1 VDPWATKKRRQ
12 AELGDVLCW
21 MALHLETKVNLVW
34 GISPLET
41 NLAGKVGDLQI
52 TLGDVADF
60 LSERN
65 IAENAEVMAASTHE
79 G

>member
-1 VDPWATKKRRQ
+1 
-12 AELGDVLCW
+12 L
-21 MALHLETKVNLVW
+21 

-52 TLGDVADF
+52 TLGDVADI

-65 IAENAEVMAASTHE
+65 IAENAEVMAAGTHE